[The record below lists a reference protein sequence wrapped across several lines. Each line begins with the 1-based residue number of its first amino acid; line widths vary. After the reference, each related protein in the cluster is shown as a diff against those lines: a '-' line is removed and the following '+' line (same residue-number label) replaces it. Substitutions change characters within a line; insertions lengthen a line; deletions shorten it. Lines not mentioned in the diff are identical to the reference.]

1 MIRRPIVSSLSIL
14 ACLFLAVSPQSAA
27 IPLPAQ
33 SAGVQLIGTVV
44 DGALSPLAGVAITLT
59 RQGAVIARTTSDKAG
74 RFRFERVAPGDYE
87 VKATH
92 ANAPAL
98 VRAVRIGAGAKVV
111 NLPLV
116 MASPLKQAE
125 GASVGQSAAMPVA
138 APTPPATASAA
149 APIGQVGLATRAAGG
164 RGGGALDQFQSQSV
178 TESVYWPYPESR
190 DRYDGVE
197 PNRFKNTLEHPLS
210 TFGADVDTASF
221 VNVRRFLSNGQL
233 PPTDAVRVE
242 DFLNYFKPDYA
253 QPRGGQPLALTAE
266 IGDCP

>member
-1 MIRRPIVSSLSIL
+1 M
-14 ACLFLAVSPQSAA
+14 
-27 IPLPAQ
+27 
-33 SAGVQLIGTVV
+33 
-44 DGALSPLAGVAITLT
+44 
-59 RQGAVIARTTSDKAG
+59 
-74 RFRFERVAPGDYE
+74 
-87 VKATH
+87 
-92 ANAPAL
+92 
-98 VRAVRIGAGAKVV
+98 

-266 IGDCP
+266 IGDCPWAPSHKPVLIGAQLGRVSRDARGRNIVLLLDVSIYAGRSAALDQDRPRLLWIR